1 MHGLNEYKE
10 EMQKDSTNSEAEICK
25 DAELNQKKYLKN
37 QKRLRKILDLVPHM
51 IFLKDKN
58 GKILMANQA
67 CANFYNTTPKKL
79 VYSNIKD
86 YHTNKSELNAIL
98 KTDKNVIENK
108 QSVEIDELTLTDH
121 LGNKRIFKTT
131 KIPFTDPLNQKTGA
145 LGISIDIT
153 EQEQIELQ
161 KREMQEKYRL
171 IVERGNDGIIIL
183 QNDIIVYSNK
193 QAAKIFGQKM
203 QDFVHK
209 NIADFIG
216 RSELKRLTETYF
228 KSRTNKEEDMPL
240 ETGFVKPDG
249 NICYIELK
257 ISTFSLKS
265 EKSRFIF
272 IRDITRRK
280 LIEQLHQRDKHILEQ
295 AQKIVKLGSWELNLE
310 NKEFYCSDEVYRI
323 LEVQNQQKRVKVN
336 WLINF
341 VPKEERKELFKAFLH
356 AYRNNVQCEHQFPII
371 TAKGN
376 KKIIQAHSQ
385 IYSSDKKDKY
395 FIGTWLDI
403 TERILAEEQLK
414 KAKKKAEES
423 DRLKSAFLANM
434 SHEIRTP
441 MNAIIGF
448 ANLLKIP
455 DLDEQNKLEYLN
467 HIIQSGDNLLNLI
480 NDIIDV
486 SKIEAEQLKIE
497 KARVNINELLNQL
510 HSRYEELLT
519 LKQPNEIK
527 LYLEKALSGEG
538 ISVESDPYR
547 LQQVISNLLN
557 NAIKFTKNGR
567 IDFGYTLE
575 NKYIKFFV
583 RDTGLGIPKEKEQ
596 FIFTRF
602 GKLEDPERFNQS
614 GTGLGLSISK
624 SLIQLLGGDM
634 WLNTNYKNGAEFFF
648 TIPLNEI
655 KQNKDTLRNKS
666 NSKTDE
672 NLKIKGKTIL
682 IAEDEILNYKL
693 LETLVKRT
701 GADVVWAKDGLQALD
716 IVKSRSDIDLVF
728 MDIKMPKMNGYEAT
742 KKIKQIKPK
751 LPVIAQTAFAFA
763 DEKKRIIQSG
773 CDRFLK
779 KPLQKQ
785 EIYKALSDFLK

>member
-10 EMQKDSTNSEAEICK
+10 EMQKSKTNSNAEICK
-25 DAELNQKKYLKN
+25 DAELSQKKYLKN

-51 IFLKDKN
+51 IFLKDKT

-67 CANFYNTTPKKL
+67 CADFYNTTAKKL

-86 YHTNKSELNAIL
+86 FHKNEIELSAIL
-98 KTDKNVIENK
+98 KADNFVIEHKKN
-108 QSVEIDELTLTDH
+108 IDLAEVTLTDYK
-121 LGNKRIFKTT
+121 GNKRIFKST
-131 KIPFTDPLNQKTGA
+131 KIPFIDPENNEAGS

-153 EQEQIELQ
+153 EQKRIERQ
-161 KREMQEKYRL
+161 KHEMQEKYRL

-183 QNDIIVYSNK
+183 QNDIIVYANK

-203 QDFVHK
+203 PNFIDK

-216 RSELKRLTETYF
+216 RTELKRLTQKYF
-228 KSRTNKEEDMPL
+228 NSRTNKQEDLPL

-257 ISTFSLKS
+257 VSTFSLSS

-280 LIEQLHQRDKHILEQ
+280 LVEQLHRRDRNILEQ
-295 AQKIVKLGSWELNLE
+295 AQKIAKLGSWELNLK

-323 LEVQNQQKRVKVN
+323 LEVKNHQKSVKVN

-341 VPKEERKELFKAFLH
+341 VPKQERKALFKAFLH
-356 AYRNNVQCEHQFPII
+356 AYRNNKQCEHQFPII
-371 TAKGN
+371 TEKGN
-376 KKIIQAHSQ
+376 EKIIQAHSQ
-385 IYSSDKKDKY
+385 VYTTDKGEKF

-403 TERILAEEQLK
+403 TDRIQVEKQLIT
-414 KAKKKAEES
+414 AKKRAEES

-448 ANLLKIP
+448 ANLLKMP
-455 DLDEQNKLEYLN
+455 DLEEKNKFEYLN

-486 SKIEAEQLKIE
+486 SKIEAEQLKID
-497 KARVNINELLNQL
+497 KSSLNINEMLNQL

-519 LKQPNEIK
+519 LNQPGEIT
-527 LYLEKALSGEG
+527 LYLEKALPGEG
-538 ISVESDPYR
+538 INIESDPYR

-557 NAIKFTKNGR
+557 NAIKFTKQGE
-567 IDFGYTLE
+567 IFFGYTLE
-575 NKYIKFFV
+575 KENIKFFV
-583 RDTGLGIPKEKEQ
+583 RDTGIGIPKEKEKYL
-596 FIFTRF
+596 FKRF
-602 GKLEDPERFNQS
+602 GKLEDPEKFNQS

-624 SLIQLLGGDM
+624 SLIKLLDGDM
-634 WLNTNYKNGAEFFF
+634 WLNTEYTEGAEFVF
-648 TIPLNEI
+648 TIPLNES
-655 KQNKDTLRNKS
+655 KSKNKTHQTNFS
-666 NSKTDE
+666 SKADKD
-672 NLKIKGKTIL
+672 LKIKDKTIL
-682 IAEDEILNYKL
+682 IAEDEVLNYKL
-693 LETLVKRT
+693 LETLIKRT
-701 GADVVWAKDGLQALD
+701 GAEVVWAKDGEQALD
-716 IVKSRSDIDLVF
+716 IVNSRNDIDLVF

-742 KKIKQIKPK
+742 KRIKQIKPH
-751 LPVIAQTAFAFA
+751 LPIIAQTAFAFA

-779 KPLQKQ
+779 KPLKKE
-785 EIYKALSDFLK
+785 EIYKVLGDYLK

>member
-1 MHGLNEYKE
+1 MNTKE
-10 EMQKDSTNSEAEICK
+10 EMQKDLPKADAEICK

-51 IFLKDKN
+51 IFLKDKT

-67 CANFYNTTPKKL
+67 CADFYNTTAKKL

-86 YHTNKSELNAIL
+86 YHPDETELTAIL
-98 KTDKNVIENK
+98 KADKEVIEKK
-108 QSVEIDELTLTDH
+108 QSIEIDELILTDY
-121 LGNKRIFKTT
+121 LGQKRIFKST
-131 KIPFTDPLNQKTGA
+131 KIPFTDPLNHETGA

-153 EQEQIELQ
+153 EQKQIEAQ
-161 KREMQEKYRL
+161 RREMQEKYRL

-203 QDFVHK
+203 QDFIHK

-216 RSELKRLTETYF
+216 QSELNRLTQTYF
-228 KSRTNKEEDMPL
+228 KSRTNKEDDLPL

-280 LIEQLHQRDKHILEQ
+280 LIEQLHQRDRHILEQ
-295 AQKIVKLGSWELNLE
+295 AQKIAKLGSWELNLK

-323 LEVQNQQKRVKVN
+323 LEVQNHTKSVKVN

-341 VPKEERKELFKAFLH
+341 VPKEERKALFKAFLH
-356 AYRNNVQCEHQFPII
+356 AYRNNVQCEHQFPIV
-371 TAKGN
+371 TAKG
-376 KKIIQAHSQ
+376 KEKIIQAHSQ
-385 IYSSDKKDKY
+385 VYSTDKGGKY

-403 TERILAEEQLK
+403 TERIRAERQLK
-414 KAKKKAEES
+414 EAKKRAEES

-455 DLDEQNKLEYLN
+455 DLDEQNKFEYLN

-497 KARVNINELLNQL
+497 KSPVNINELLNQL

-519 LKQPNEIK
+519 LKQPGEIK
-527 LYLEKALSGEG
+527 LYLEKALPGEG
-538 ISVESDPYR
+538 ISIESDPYR

-557 NAIKFTKNGR
+557 NAIKFTKSGR

-575 NKYIKFFV
+575 NSHVKFFV
-583 RDTGLGIPKEKEQ
+583 RDTGLGVPKDKEQ

-602 GKLEDPERFNQS
+602 GKLEDPEKFNQS

-624 SLIQLLGGDM
+624 SLIQLLGGNM
-634 WLNTNYKNGAEFFF
+634 WLNTDYKNGAEFFF
-648 TIPLNEI
+648 TIPLREI
-655 KQNKDTLRNKS
+655 KQNKTSDKNS
-666 NSKTDE
+666 NSPKPDE
-672 NLKIKGKTIL
+672 NLKINGKTIL
-682 IAEDEILNYKL
+682 IAEDEVLNYKL

-701 GADVVWAKDGLQALD
+701 GAEVVWAKDGLQALD
-716 IVKSRSDIDLVF
+716 IVKDRNDIDLVF

-742 KKIKQIKPK
+742 KKIKQIKPN

-779 KPLQKQ
+779 KPLKKQ

>member
-1 MHGLNEYKE
+1 
-10 EMQKDSTNSEAEICK
+10 MQKSKTNTDAEICK

-67 CANFYNTTPKKL
+67 CADFYNTTAKKL
-79 VYSNIKD
+79 VYSNIKE
-86 YHTNKSELNAIL
+86 YHTQKKELEKIL
-98 KTDKNVIENK
+98 EADKFVIENK
-108 QSVEIDELTLTDH
+108 QNIEFEELVLTDYS
-121 LGNKRIFKTT
+121 GNKKIFKTT
-131 KIPFTDPLNQKTGA
+131 KIPFTDPLNYETGA

-153 EQEQIELQ
+153 EQKQVEKQ
-161 KREMQEKYRL
+161 KQEMQEKYRL

-193 QAAKIFGQKM
+193 QAAKIFGQPM
-203 QDFVHK
+203 QNFVQK

-216 RSELKRLTETYF
+216 RSELNRLTQNYF
-228 KSRTNKEEDMPL
+228 NSRTNKEEDLPL

-249 NICYIELK
+249 TICYVELK

-280 LIEQLHQRDKHILEQ
+280 LVEQLHQRDKHILEQ
-295 AQKIVKLGSWELNLE
+295 AQKIAKLGSWELNLK

-323 LEVQNQQKRVKVN
+323 LEIKNHQKSVKVN

-341 VPKEERKELFKAFLH
+341 VPKQERKALFKAFLH

-376 KKIIQAHSQ
+376 EKIIQAHSQ
-385 IYSSDKKDKY
+385 VYSTDRGDKY

-403 TERILAEEQLK
+403 TERIRAEKQLRD
-414 KAKKKAEES
+414 AKKRAEES

-497 KARVNINELLNQL
+497 KSPVNINDLLNQL

-519 LKQPNEIK
+519 LKQPGEIK
-527 LYLEKALSGEG
+527 LYLEKALPGKG
-538 ISVESDPYR
+538 IDIESDPYR

-557 NAIKFTKNGR
+557 NAIKFTKSGR
-567 IDFGYTLE
+567 IDFGYTFE
-575 NKYIKFFV
+575 NHQIKFFV
-583 RDTGLGIPKEKEQ
+583 RDTGLGIPKEKEK

-602 GKLEDPERFNQS
+602 GKLEDPEKFNQS

-624 SLIQLLGGDM
+624 SLITLLGGDM
-634 WLNTNYKNGAEFFF
+634 WLNTKYKKGAEFFF
-648 TIPLNEI
+648 TIPLKEI
-655 KQNKDTLRNKS
+655 QQKNNPYQS
-666 NSKTDE
+666 ENSAKADE

-682 IAEDEILNYKL
+682 IAEDEVLNYKL

-701 GADVVWAKDGLQALD
+701 GAEVVWAKDGLQALD
-716 IVKSRSDIDLVF
+716 IVTSRNDIDLVF

-742 KKIKQIKPK
+742 KKIKQIKPQ

-779 KPLQKQ
+779 KPLKK
-785 EIYKALSDFLK
+785 EDIYKALSDYLKG